1 MIDARSQGYYTH
13 GRPFIATLLEQS
25 NCFFVDMPRQQKVQL
40 TILMDICFAMRRFL
54 ATFFVFLL
62 FFNLLSGISSARELT
77 LDFADYPSE
86 VADLFRAK
94 FPELQREFKTLG
106 AGWAEL
112 LIYHEATNDEYKAT
126 LIMPLEPS
134 TFGVDE
140 RRVIRTKLD
149 LRPFAAY
156 FLALDSYRGEVK
168 KSSGDPDVRA
178 FISRMP
184 MSIILMNVKGD
195 RFEFYGETDFFMGV
209 REAII
214 SPNFTFTRGGK
225 KPITVY
231 MEPTA
236 VVSQVFILPPA
247 RDENKK
253 PTAASLIYDFF
264 SFQY

>member
-1 MIDARSQGYYTH
+1 
-13 GRPFIATLLEQS
+13 
-25 NCFFVDMPRQQKVQL
+25 
-40 TILMDICFAMRRFL
+40 MDICFAMRRFL

-77 LDFADYPSE
+77 LDFADFPSE

-94 FPELQREFKTLG
+94 FPQLQREFKTLG
-106 AGWAEL
+106 TGWAQL
-112 LIYHEATNDEYKAT
+112 YIYHETERDEYKAT
-126 LIMPLEPS
+126 LIMKIEPA
-134 TFGVDE
+134 TFGVDA
-140 RRVIRTKLD
+140 RRVTRTKLD

-168 KSSGDPDVRA
+168 KSSADPDVRA
-178 FISRMP
+178 FISRMT

-195 RFEFYGETDFFMGV
+195 QFEFYGDTDFFMGV

-214 SPNFTFTRGGK
+214 SPNFVFERNGK
-225 KPITVY
+225 EPITVY